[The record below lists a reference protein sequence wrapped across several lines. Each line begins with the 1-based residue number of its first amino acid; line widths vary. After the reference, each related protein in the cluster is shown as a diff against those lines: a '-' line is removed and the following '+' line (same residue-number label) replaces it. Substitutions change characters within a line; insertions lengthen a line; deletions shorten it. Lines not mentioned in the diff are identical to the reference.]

1 MLGQQKIMVQ
11 STTLLTTPQAI
22 SGSFLSTKEPLAT
35 PCLLPQ
41 ETSPP
46 PAADSGL
53 LLSPE
58 SAGALFS
65 SFHEVSLL
73 QGPG

>member
-1 MLGQQKIMVQ
+1 MVQ
-11 STTLLTTPQAI
+11 STTLLTVPQAI

-35 PCLLPQ
+35 PRLLPQ
-41 ETSPP
+41 
-46 PAADSGL
+46 DVF
-53 LLSPE
+53 LSPE

-65 SFHEVSLL
+65 SFLEVSLW

>member
-1 MLGQQKIMVQ
+1 M
-11 STTLLTTPQAI
+11 PQAI

-35 PCLLPQ
+35 PRLLPQ
-41 ETSPP
+41 
-46 PAADSGL
+46 DVF
-53 LLSPE
+53 LSPE

-65 SFHEVSLL
+65 SFLEVSLW